1 MKHVKQTV
9 DNRAGKAVSLRRS
22 VVSMRPERL
31 ASLALL
37 NLIIVILLISGMRG
51 LLA

>member
-1 MKHVKQTV
+1 MKYAQPTTDFRTRKALSLRV
-9 DNRAGKAVSLRRS
+9 KAVAH
-22 VVSMRPERL
+22 RPEL
-31 ASLALL
+31 LGSLVLL